1 MVKRKHIP
9 LRTCVSCGLKTAKR
23 DLVRI
28 VARPEAGVVVDSTG
42 RQNGRGAYV
51 CSACGRSPQKLNRR
65 RLERSLRSKIDQ
77 DSWAELL
84 ESVSA
89 QQAGARVAGQ

>member
-23 DLVRI
+23 DLHRV
-28 VARPEAGVVVDSTG
+28 VTHPEAGVVFDSGG

-51 CSACGRSPQKLNRR
+51 CTSCRKSPEKLDRG
-65 RLERSLRSKIDQ
+65 RLERSLRTKIDRIT
-77 DSWAELL
+77 WAELL
-84 ESVSA
+84 EAVSA
-89 QQAGARVAGQ
+89 E